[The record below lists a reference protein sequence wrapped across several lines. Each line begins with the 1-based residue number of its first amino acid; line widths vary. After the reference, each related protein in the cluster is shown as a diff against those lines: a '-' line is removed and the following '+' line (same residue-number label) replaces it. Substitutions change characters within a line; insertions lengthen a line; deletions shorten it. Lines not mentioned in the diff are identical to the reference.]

1 MNRQIG
7 VGELKY
13 GVTGDPLF
21 TSHVTQPNFGQKI
34 GLKRPLQWHPPT
46 RRSAVTS
53 IFSPRFVLIAIYS
66 DCSMGFGVF
75 VTVNR
80 LRERVGGLQF
90 VSEGHADDEVDNSQT
105 GVYDNIDNVQQQ
117 LTIERRRR
125 SRRNQHLNHAG
136 AVHDDDAAG
145 TSSPT
150 VAVGAAA
157 AGTEAGLNSMLSGEV
172 KSWTAGVRRRGRCA
186 DRLASNRVVGPSF
199 VSSARVQLGG
209 NSGFEQQQ
217 TPQQSHH
224 HHQQQQ
230 QQHSEQSVS
239 HCTTTTTQIHDNEA
253 TSLTAGDDCI
263 ETGYQPAG
271 SKPEPP
277 WNGYDNVVE
286 LKEAI
291 FSTAAAK
298 MAAGL
303 RTKSGIAGSTAV
315 PSGGI
320 SATDEGPLS
329 EMIPPPSSSRAIG
342 ERVVDVHRQRL
353 STASRE
359 LTTADHGV
367 HMASSTTTQEVLE
380 SSVTIVSSDV
390 SSETAAALATS
401 VDAAQ
406 TQDHSTNSGTASTD
420 VAGSNISCADNSV
433 TNGDSQQNK
442 QIVSFE
448 KEDANVGE
456 TKVVASRG
464 RKHKNKDKP
473 PIGKSG
479 SDSSKK
485 VERKSEPRKEKTE
498 SKSAAESEA
507 ASEQHDHVTGRTEQP
522 VGKISFLK
530 SLLTRSRSPSPKRST
545 GSSNDR
551 STSPMSLGR
560 DVAKRLSD
568 PLKSSFKQTPDA
580 PVVKV
585 SVKQRDKNKKKKQS
599 SADNEKNRSQQTS
612 DHVDNCDCKEVLVVN
627 SSRDESVEETT
638 PSLTKTVKSSATQ
651 TSDDRSEAAPASE
664 AEILPAAT
672 NSSGRSDEQQEIWN
686 ASHTSVS
693 CPSTESAVIVTTAST
708 LPMSP
713 TAGITSTAS
722 GVVEQSP
729 DRRRSATI
737 ITLRSATS
745 SGSEPTTN
753 WLSANQMA
761 STVPCSEL
769 HNPWLVNIKEFGV
782 RPNLDSFEG
791 EKVFKKGT
799 ATTRLVLPGFA
810 RSQQDFLTTCDSELR
825 SEALQRLTTT
835 TTRKSPL
842 DRRDRHSAIT
852 SPIYDTVY
860 EEYPLSTYKSTTELM
875 GNRHQS
881 NTVQRVDD
889 IGKSYSLQDLKLQGG
904 MRQTSK
910 VSGDAAT
917 SGRIRTP
924 TTTEHA
930 IDDHDYAGYVVRG
943 RGDCGSAPST
953 SPKPVKTVTF
963 KDDVDTDCPSVQRR
977 LESDHGYSKTETST
991 DGKFDKDFSAALST
1005 RAVRLPVS
1013 RIYTPANADRCVK
1026 MTKSSSL
1033 PVCGQPT
1040 FHSGSVDMRA
1050 DVTSALRDTIT
1061 SCDLEELP
1069 KYLADMYRQQKLE
1082 RRREEELAARD
1093 RERLENIDKMWK
1105 EFESQMTVPAAD
1117 VTSSITN
1124 STKSERTDDSSRINT
1139 QAAQRKPG
1147 QQVLVLLIYRGYQ
1160 IQWTS
1165 T

>member
-1 MNRQIG
+1 M
-7 VGELKY
+7 
-13 GVTGDPLF
+13 
-21 TSHVTQPNFGQKI
+21 
-34 GLKRPLQWHPPT
+34 
-46 RRSAVTS
+46 
-53 IFSPRFVLIAIYS
+53 
-66 DCSMGFGVF
+66 CFGVF

-80 LRERVGGLQF
+80 FRERVGGLQC
-90 VSEGHADDEVDNSQT
+90 VNEVRADDVGDEVDNSQT

-125 SRRNQHLNHAG
+125 SRRNQHLNHVG
-136 AVHDDDAAG
+136 AVHDDDVAG

-157 AGTEAGLNSMLSGEV
+157 AGTETGLNSMLSGEV
-172 KSWTAGVRRRGRCA
+172 DSWTAGVRRRGRCA

-199 VSSARVQLGG
+199 VSSARVQLGS
-209 NSGFEQQQ
+209 NSGFEQQM
-217 TPQQSHH
+217 PQQSLH
-224 HHQQQQ
+224 QQQ

-239 HCTTTTTQIHDNEA
+239 FCASTTTQKLDNEA
-253 TSLTAGDDCI
+253 TAPTAGEDCI

-277 WNGYDNVVE
+277 WNGYDNVME

-298 MAAGL
+298 MAAGSK
-303 RTKSGIAGSTAV
+303 TKSGIAVSTAV

-329 EMIPPPSSSRAIG
+329 EKIPPPNSSRAIG

-353 STASRE
+353 STAGRE

-367 HMASSTTTQEVLE
+367 QMESSMTTQEVVE

-420 VAGSNISCADNSV
+420 VEGSNISCADNSV
-433 TNGDSQQNK
+433 ANGDSQQNK
-442 QIVSFE
+442 KIVSFE
-448 KEDANVGE
+448 KEDANADE
-456 TKVVASRG
+456 TKVVVGRG
-464 RKHKNKDKP
+464 RKHRNKDKP

-485 VERKSEPRKEKTE
+485 VDRKSEPRKEKTE
-498 SKSAAESEA
+498 SKSAAMSEA
-507 ASEQHDHVTGRTEQP
+507 ASEQHDHVCGRTEQP

-568 PLKSSFKQTPDA
+568 PLKSSFKQTSDA

-599 SADNEKNRSQQTS
+599 SADNEKNRSEQTS
-612 DHVDNCDCKEVLVVN
+612 GPVDNSNCIEVSVVN
-627 SSRDESVEETT
+627 FSRDECVETT
-638 PSLTKTVKSSATQ
+638 PSLTKTVKSAATQ
-651 TSDDRSEAAPASE
+651 TSDDRSETAPASE

-672 NSSGRSDEQQEIWN
+672 NSSGHGAVQQEIWN
-686 ASHTSVS
+686 ASPTSVS
-693 CPSTESAVIVTTAST
+693 CPLTESAVVFTTAST
-708 LPMSP
+708 LPTSP

-753 WLSANQMA
+753 WLSANQTA
-761 STVPCSEL
+761 STVPCGEL

-799 ATTRLVLPGFA
+799 ATTRLMLPGFA

-825 SEALQRLTTT
+825 SGALQRLTT

-860 EEYPLSTYKSTTELM
+860 EEYPLLAYKSTTELM

-881 NTVQRVDD
+881 NTIQLVDD
-889 IGKSYSLQDLKLQGG
+889 VGKSYSLQDLKLQGG

-910 VSGDAAT
+910 VFGDAAT
-917 SGRIRTP
+917 AGIIRTP

-930 IDDHDYAGYVVRG
+930 IDDHDYAGYIVRG
-943 RGDCGSAPST
+943 RGDCSSAPST

-963 KDDVDTDCPSVQRR
+963 KDDVDTDFPSVQRR
-977 LESDHGYSKTETST
+977 LESDHGHSKTETSA
-991 DGKFDKDFSAALST
+991 DGKVGKDFSAALSA

-1013 RIYTPANADRCVK
+1013 RTYTPANADRCVK

-1040 FHSGSVDMRA
+1040 FHSGSVVMRA
-1050 DVTSALRDTIT
+1050 DITSAAVRDTIT

-1093 RERLENIDKMWK
+1093 RERLQNIDKMWK

-1124 STKSERTDDSSRINT
+1124 SAKAERADDSSRLNT
-1139 QAAQRKPG
+1139 QALQRKPG
-1147 QQVLVLLIYRGYQ
+1147 QQVLVLLIYRSHQ
-1160 IQWTS
+1160 TQWI
-1165 T
+1165 